1 MFVSKFVRSAAGM
14 AVVLG
19 FATLLTVAGWAQDTT
34 TQSAPQSAPQPT
46 PPASAASQST
56 MPQTG
61 GVPSPPLTPL
71 PQAPKPQS
79 NAHVYSGDQNY
90 ARPLSGFPNFIA
102 PYTVRHVPQA
112 NLTNSAM
119 TDRLFHDGQIFL
131 SINDAV
137 AMALE
142 NNLDITLQRYN
153 LSVADT
159 DLLLTSTGQSARGV
173 ATGIV
178 SGTQGGTLGAI
189 SAGGTGSSATG
200 ASGTGAGGTQV
211 GVGGAGA
218 GAAGIVVSTLG
229 SGAPIDNFDPALTGN
244 IQGERTLTP
253 QSSTIFNGVP
263 SLNTNTNVYNFSYN
277 QGFSTGTLMTVGF
290 NNQYQSNNSL
300 FSLVTPTLSPA
311 FRFTLRQ
318 HLLQGFGFDPNLRW
332 IRIAR
337 NNREISDV
345 VFRQQIMYTVS
356 QVENIYWDLVTAYE
370 AVKVN
375 QRQLELANKTLSDD
389 QEQVKIGTMAPITLV
404 QAQSGVESAKQ
415 NLIMAQTSLQLEQLL
430 MKNAI
435 TKNTND
441 PMLAAAPVIPTD
453 TLQPNE
459 QYEVRPVDDLIQE
472 ALQGRPEIATAR
484 ITLTNYEITR
494 KSLRNAL
501 LPTLDVY
508 AFYGSNPL
516 AGPRNPTVPVCPDVN
531 QFGECYQPGL
541 VPTTYSGAFGNLFN
555 STAPDK
561 GIGVNLNIPI
571 RNRQAQA
578 NQVRSELE
586 YRQQQVALQQTEN
599 TITLQVRQ
607 AQFGLQN
614 NYAALQAAIAARDY
628 ARQNLDAEQ
637 KKFHYGA
644 STPTLVLQAS
654 SNLTSAESNVL
665 NSAANYEKS
674 KVLLDYYTAET
685 LTKLGIS
692 VQDAES
698 GQVKNL
704 PAVKGVVP
712 ANTHEI
718 LSPAPNATP
727 ENQEMAPPP
736 QEPAQTPPPQQ

>member
-1 MFVSKFVRSAAGM
+1 
-14 AVVLG
+14 
-19 FATLLTVAGWAQDTT
+19 
-34 TQSAPQSAPQPT
+34 
-46 PPASAASQST
+46 
-56 MPQTG
+56 
-61 GVPSPPLTPL
+61 
-71 PQAPKPQS
+71 
-79 NAHVYSGDQNY
+79 VYSDQNY
-90 ARPLSGFPNFIA
+90 AKPLSGFPNFIA
-102 PYTVRHVPQA
+102 PYTVRHVPRP

-119 TDRLFHDGQIFL
+119 TDKLFHDGQIFL

-142 NNLDITLQRYN
+142 NNLDLTLQRYN
-153 LSVADT
+153 LSIADT

-173 ATGIV
+173 NTSV
-178 SGTQGGTLGAI
+178 VQGTQGGGLGAV
-189 SAGGTGSSATG
+189 SAGGTGSSTTG

-229 SGAPIDNFDPALTGN
+229 FGPPIDNYDPALTGN

-263 SLNTNTNVYNFSYN
+263 TLNTNTNVYNFSYT

-290 NNQYQSNNSL
+290 NNSYQSSNSL
-300 FSLVTPTLSPA
+300 FALVTPTLTPG

-337 NNREISDV
+337 NNREIADV
-345 VFRQQIMYTVS
+345 VFRQQIMTTVS
-356 QVENIYWDLVTAYE
+356 QVENIYWDLVTSYE

-375 QRQLELANKTLSDD
+375 ERQLQLANKTLSDD
-389 QEQVKIGTMAPITLV
+389 QEQVRIGTMAPITLV

-415 NLIMAQTSLQLEQLL
+415 NLIMAQTNLQLEQLL

-435 TKNTND
+435 TKNATD

-453 TLQPNE
+453 TLKANE
-459 QYEVRPVDDLIQE
+459 QYEVRPVEDLIQE

-484 ITLTNYEITR
+484 IQLTNYEISR

-508 AFYGSNPL
+508 AFYGANTL
-516 AGPRNPTVPVCPDVN
+516 AGPQNPTIPTCPQTN
-531 QFGECYQPGL
+531 IFGECYQPGL
-541 VPTTYSGAFGNLFN
+541 VPTSYGSAFSNLFN
-555 STAPDK
+555 STGPDK

-571 RNRQAQA
+571 RNRAAQA

-586 YRQQQVALQQTEN
+586 YRQQQIALQQTEN

-628 ARQNLDAEQ
+628 ALQNLDAEQ

-654 SNLTSAESNVL
+654 SNLTQAESNVL
-665 NSAANYEKS
+665 NSAANYEKA

-692 VQDAES
+692 VADAEA
-698 GQVKNL
+698 GQVKHM
-704 PAVKGVVP
+704 PTVQGVVP
-712 ANTHEI
+712 ADVNNV
-718 LSPAPNATP
+718 LNPTP
-727 ENQEMAPPP
+727 SAVPETTPPPSSVPQNPQMAPPP
-736 QEPAQTPPPQQ
+736 VQPNASPQSTPPQENAQPQS